1 MNNLLSGVK
10 FTAKQAK
17 QFGSL
22 GWTKHFCE
30 QIYNLWCILWFVKLG
45 GEGLTWR
52 SWLLFSIYSDHFQQY
67 NNSSHRLHFLFTK
80 TFEGIATESC
90 CIWSRC
96 RFSSSAIINFIELQ
110 LFHGGIIIY
119 GSSNLHSHT
128 HKRVL
133 GLAISTWVLSALQS
147 SFLRLDP
154 LHWITINQNP
164 NHRLE
169 SLLHFHNCYKRQTL
183 LCNKTP
189 CRPESSFTSTT
200 TSA

>member
-1 MNNLLSGVK
+1 MYTLV
-10 FTAKQAK
+10 
-17 QFGSL
+17 
-22 GWTKHFCE
+22 CE
-30 QIYNLWCILWFVKLG
+30 
-45 GEGLTWR
+45 TWR
-52 SWLLFSIYSDHFQQY
+52 RRINVKELTPFQHLQRSFQQY

-90 CIWSRC
+90 CIWSCC